1 MPPDEDRFEKLEDLK
16 SKLFNKEYKTKI
28 EHRDAY
34 SPLHKKEVLDSW
46 QEEGEVKNINPEK
59 SIFLETSVFKKFFI
73 LSIVFFVFAL
83 GYAGYVFFAGGN
95 TVSNNNIDISITG
108 DNFTAGGVALPI
120 VVGIT
125 NRNSSPLELVD
136 LVMDYPQGSSA
147 QTSSNNEDFRQ
158 SLGTIGAGAV
168 VSENLSPILFG
179 EQGSNVTVKISIE
192 YRVAGSNAIFVK
204 EKDFMVT
211 INSTP
216 INLTVTAPPTVSP
229 NQNITLDVKA
239 TLNATSPVSQILVKV
254 DYPIGFVFTSSVP
267 APAFSNNVWSLGEMS
282 PGAEH
287 DISISGKMVGV
298 FNGDQ
303 KTFNISTGSE
313 SSTDKS
319 MIAVIFNSLQQVVSI
334 QKPFIEAD
342 LFVNGV
348 SQGQYST
355 DSKTPINAQINYV
368 NNLDTKV
375 NNLKIVAKL
384 SGNAFDPKTVQ
395 VQQGFYDSSQ
405 NTITWDQT
413 SVTGLAQV
421 NPGDSGSVNFS
432 LSPLALFSATNGLL
446 TNPTVNI
453 EVDITGQQDA
463 SGFATA
469 QLDNSTSATIN
480 VISDVGLSAKVF
492 YYSGP
497 FTNTGPI
504 PPKVGQATTYTV
516 TWTLSNTANSISN
529 VQVAATLPQWMT
541 FSGQFLPA
549 GADVTYNA
557 PTNQIIWNVGRID
570 KGVGITGTSPSV
582 SFQLSYNPSV
592 SQIGT
597 EPTILNDSILTGHDD
612 FANVDVKVDAPSLD
626 TLLQSDS
633 GFPYGG
639 ETVTQ

>member
-267 APAFSNNVWSLGEMS
+267 APAFSNNVWSLGDMS